1 MAQLCAHVGGVS
13 GPGLPLPP
21 AAVPLPTPK
30 GLGQNRGVPALAT
43 DRCRSAGAQGALTSA
58 PCCSCACQGGAW
70 PPRLHT
76 SSCTGSWAGPGDKVI
91 GATPLKKIFP
101 AGLIARQSQ
110 EALGA
115 TTMGRLRCPGWGGA
129 GSARLGYCGRHVRDS
144 AGLRLWSRRFTN

>member
-1 MAQLCAHVGGVS
+1 MLRPHPRPIASADRAEAREPAFYQALPVAQLCAHVGGVS

-30 GLGQNRGVPALAT
+30 GLGQNRGVRALAT

-58 PCCSCACQGGAW
+58 PCCSCACKGGAW

-91 GATPLKKIFP
+91 GATPLKKS
-101 AGLIARQSQ
+101 L
-110 EALGA
+110 
-115 TTMGRLRCPGWGGA
+115 PGWTPRSPVA
-129 GSARLGYCGRHVRDS
+129 GSPRSHHHG
-144 AGLRLWSRRFTN
+144 